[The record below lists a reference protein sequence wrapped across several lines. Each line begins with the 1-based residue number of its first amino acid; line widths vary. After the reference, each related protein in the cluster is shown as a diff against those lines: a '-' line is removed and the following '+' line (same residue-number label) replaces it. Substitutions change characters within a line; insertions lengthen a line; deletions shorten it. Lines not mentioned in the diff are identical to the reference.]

1 MNYSSR
7 IIVLIIYLILNTITN
22 LKYVKG
28 YQHHHESNNNE
39 NNNVVIIKKNG
50 LQKDKLN
57 NHFRKA
63 LSLMSEEILMKK
75 IENKL
80 ENGINKGGLGKLM
93 TAPILKQKIDNVI
106 NHKSIT
112 NINNNQIHHTKMNNA
127 YSVTPEQE
135 VVISQSGEDNN
146 KNDNMKRAGTIRG
159 SDDSSQE
166 SKKVVIISNGDV

>member
-1 MNYSSR
+1 MKKIFV
-7 IIVLIIYLILNTITN
+7 IIFLILAFGNKALAETPHYLDFKLILNQSDAGKKAQKF
-22 LKYVKG
+22 LK
-28 YQHHHESNNNE
+28 
-39 NNNVVIIKKNG
+39 
-50 LQKDKLN
+50 D
-57 NHFRKA
+57 
-63 LSLMSEEILMKK
+63 
-75 IENKL
+75 KL

-159 SDDSSQE
+159 FDDSSQE
-166 SKKVVIISNGDV
+166 SKKVVIISNDDV